1 MSLSNTIERAIP
13 IDDQNR
19 IGAALQLLLKG
30 VGKARIAAGAT
41 DTLTMDDCFLMAS
54 AANAVITAPV
64 ATEANKDKMF
74 IVQFTNSTITNAQ
87 VNDDADSPAAI
98 VVANA
103 QYDIFIMI
111 SLGDPS
117 LGSNGYFVMG
127 IDGCAVA
134 TS

>member
-1 MSLSNTIERAIP
+1 MSLSNKIERAIP

-19 IGAALQLLLKG
+19 IGSALHLLLKG
-30 VGKARIAAGAT
+30 VGKARIATGTT
-41 DTLTMDDCFLMAS
+41 DTLTMDDCFLIAS

-64 ATEANKDKMF
+64 ATEENKDKLF
-74 IVQFTNSTITNAQ
+74 VVQFTNSTVTDAQ
-87 VNDDADSPAAI
+87 VNDDADTPAAI